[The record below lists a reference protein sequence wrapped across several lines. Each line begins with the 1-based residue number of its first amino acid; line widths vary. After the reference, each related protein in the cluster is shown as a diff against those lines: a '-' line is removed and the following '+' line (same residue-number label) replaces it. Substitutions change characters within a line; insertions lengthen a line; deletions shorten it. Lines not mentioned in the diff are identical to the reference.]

1 MMTPNAK
8 PSFQIRFRCKRRNA
22 LARSTLVKICFFS
35 FTIAQLVSLF
45 GDRLHQFSVVGMI
58 GKVAPG
64 SSFELLQF
72 ALFSH
77 LPILIF
83 APLFG
88 SLIDRANRAVVLVTV
103 DAFRGIVVLL
113 MPMLFHLMGNMY
125 AFYLPVFVLSLANL
139 LFAPAKSAAIP
150 EYFGSLNLLRINA
163 VLWGLGI
170 VGTIGGFL
178 LGGWFFDYVSWETS
192 FYCDGLSYL
201 VSTVFLVPLFF
212 LASRHG
218 APPAQR
224 PAASNEH
231 GPKPRTPGQ
240 IFGVAS
246 LIASVRD
253 GLALI
258 GTNRQ
263 VAYCL
268 IAQTALFVVLGA
280 LYVVG
285 VARLQEVL
293 PPEKTIYLSAVATAG
308 TVGLLVGSGLAAIAQ
323 RWFSSNRVIAHS
335 ALLLAAALIGVSR
348 VHDLVPLM
356 MWTFLLGLAISPVT
370 IVTET
375 LLQVHIPE
383 SFRGRV
389 FAAREVLTKTAFLA
403 ASLLATLLTIV
414 LVKALIIF
422 LIGVL
427 LAVAGVVLE
436 RKNYLAV

>member
-1 MMTPNAK
+1 
-8 PSFQIRFRCKRRNA
+8 
-22 LARSTLVKICFFS
+22 
-35 FTIAQLVSLF
+35 
-45 GDRLHQFSVVGMI
+45 
-58 GKVAPG
+58 
-64 SSFELLQF
+64 
-72 ALFSH
+72 
-77 LPILIF
+77 
-83 APLFG
+83 
-88 SLIDRANRAVVLVTV
+88 
-103 DAFRGIVVLL
+103 
-113 MPMLFHLMGNMY
+113 MGNMY

-178 LGGWFFDYVSWETS
+178 LGGWFFDYVTWEMS

-212 LASRHG
+212 LTIRRKPAKQSM
-218 APPAQR
+218 PPNQR
-224 PAASNEH
+224 S
-231 GPKPRTPGQ
+231 RTPQPEPTRKIYG
-240 IFGVAS
+240 ITGLVAS
-246 LIASVRD
+246 IRD
-253 GLALI
+253 GIALI

-268 IAQTALFVVLGA
+268 ITQTSLFAVLGA

-285 VARLQEVL
+285 IARLQEVL
-293 PPEKTIYLSAVATAG
+293 PPDKTIYLSAVATSG
-308 TVGLLVGSGLAAIAQ
+308 TVGLLIGSGLAAITQ
-323 RWFSSNRVIAHS
+323 RWFSPNRVIAHS
-335 ALLLAAALIGVSR
+335 AILLALALIGVSR
-348 VHDLVPLM
+348 VESFMPLM
-356 MWTFLLGLAISPVT
+356 IWTFMLGISISPVT

-414 LVKALIIF
+414 LLKALIIF
-422 LIGVL
+422 LIGVF
-427 LAVAGVVLE
+427 LAVAGMVLQ
-436 RKNYLAV
+436 RRNYLTV